1 VIGTRLEALRMQ
13 HVLGLDHVIILVR
26 DLDDADGRMAR
37 LGFRPTPRGYHSAHM
52 GTANATVMLRNGTY
66 FETLTV
72 THETPANEATRAVLA
87 EREGP
92 FGLAFKTD
100 DAGGA
105 AAEFEAAGI
114 AVGGALDFVRPV
126 TLPGGT
132 RDARFTVARTRTDA
146 TPGAMLFVCQH
157 HTPDVVWREGY
168 LNHPNDALGLAEV
181 IGVAD
186 DLAGIEQAYRTI
198 FGDRVRRT
206 DDRVGIAAG
215 DASITFLA
223 PDAFDRRFGV
233 LGEAVSSPR
242 PRLAGSRIQVRTF
255 DAIEHVLLQN
265 GVPWA
270 RGYEQSMLV
279 ASDAGCGT
287 LFEFAL

>member
-1 VIGTRLEALRMQ
+1 MQ

-26 DLDDADGRMAR
+26 DLDDADARMAR

-72 THETPANEATRAVLA
+72 THDTPANEATRAVLA

-92 FGLAFKTD
+92 FGLALKTD
-100 DAGGA
+100 DARGA

-126 TLPGGT
+126 ELPGGT
-132 RDARFTVARTRTDA
+132 QEARFTVARTRTGA

-157 HTPDVVWREGY
+157 HTPDVVWREDY
-168 LNHPNDALGLAEV
+168 LNQPNDALGVAEV
-181 IGVAD
+181 IGIAD
-186 DLAGIEQAYRTI
+186 DLGSIEQAYGVI

-206 DDRVGIAAG
+206 DDRVAISAG
-215 DASITFLA
+215 DALVTFLS
-223 PDAFDRRFGV
+223 PDAFARRFGA

-242 PRLAGSRIQVRTF
+242 PRLAGLRIQVRTF
-255 DAIEHVLLQN
+255 DAVERVLLQN

-279 ASDAGCGT
+279 APDAGCGT
-287 LFEFAL
+287 LFEFAV

>member
-1 VIGTRLEALRMQ
+1 MQ

-26 DLDDADGRMAR
+26 DLDDADARMAK

-72 THETPANEATRAVLA
+72 THDTPANEATRAVLA

-100 DAGGA
+100 DAQGA
-105 AAEFEAAGI
+105 AAEFAAAGI
-114 AVGGALDFVRPV
+114 AEGAALDFVRPV
-126 TLPGGT
+126 ELTGGA
-132 RDARFTVARTRTDA
+132 RDARFTVARTRADA
-146 TPGAMLFVCQH
+146 TPGVMLFVCQH
-157 HTPDVVWREGY
+157 HTPDLVWREDY
-168 LNHPNDALGLAEV
+168 LHQPNDALGLAEV

-186 DLAGIEQAYRTI
+186 DLGPIEEAYRTI
-198 FGDRVRRT
+198 FGDRVRRS
-206 DDRVGIAAG
+206 DDRVAISAG
-215 DASITFLA
+215 NALITFLS
-223 PDAFDRRFGV
+223 PDAFARRFGA

-242 PRLAGSRIQVRTF
+242 PRLAGLRVQVRTF
-255 DAIEHVLLQN
+255 DAIEHVLLQS
-265 GVPWA
+265 GVPWS
-270 RGYEQSMLV
+270 RGYDQSMLV
-279 ASDAGCGT
+279 APDAGCGT